1 MTQLLNELDGVA
13 SDNTDVFVLGATNQP
28 WDVDVALRRPGRFDR
43 TLLVT
48 PPDTAAR
55 TAILRRGLEDRPV
68 ADVDVEAIAARTEGY
83 SGADLTLLCRT
94 ASDLALEASAEAGRI
109 IPISNDHLRRAAKQS
124 VETTSTWMETARNAA
139 YFANQNG
146 EYDDLVAYLERRR

>member
-1 MTQLLNELDGVA
+1 M
-13 SDNTDVFVLGATNQP
+13 
-28 WDVDVALRRPGRFDR
+28 
-43 TLLVT
+43 
-48 PPDTAAR
+48 
-55 TAILRRGLEDRPV
+55 
-68 ADVDVEAIAARTEGY
+68 EAIAARTEGY

-109 IPISNDHLRRAAKQS
+109 VPISNDHLRRAVKQS
-124 VETTSTWMETARNAA
+124 VETTSTWMETARSAA